1 MPVRRRPL
9 RPLVAGALV
18 VALATAACSD
28 SDDGGDAGPT
38 TTAVETTTTVAEVVD
53 PVADA
58 ARAEEIVLKQSDLPE
73 GWTPVPE
80 PEGSADEGKRL
91 EDTFAQ
97 CLGVEPPAEQP
108 SAESPEFVSG
118 TLTQVSAGVELAP
131 SAAVARQELAR
142 LEGRKA
148 LECVARQFDASQ
160 ADSGLD
166 FAPSRAQ
173 ELDFPDLGDGTVA
186 IRITTLL
193 TNEGQQIT
201 IYADIVSMI
210 KGRVELTVYFLKG
223 FQPFPRDLADSL
235 ARRLVARA

>member
-1 MPVRRRPL
+1 MRRAAL

-18 VALATAACSD
+18 IALATAACSD
-28 SDDGGDAGPT
+28 GDGDAGPT
-38 TTAVETTTTVAEVVD
+38 TSDAAEATTTVAEVVD

-73 GWTPVPE
+73 GWTAVPD
-80 PEGSADEGKRL
+80 PEGSDEESRRL
-91 EDTFAQ
+91 EDSFAQ

-108 SAESPEFVSG
+108 SAESPEYVSG
-118 TLTQVSAGVELAP
+118 TLTQVSAAVELAP
-131 SAAVARQELAR
+131 SAAVARAALAR
-142 LEGRKA
+142 LESPKA

-173 ELDFPDLGDGTVA
+173 ALDFPELGDGTAA

-201 IYADIVSMI
+201 IYADIVSVI
-210 KGRVELTVYFLKG
+210 KGRVELTLYFLKG
-223 FQPFPRDLADSL
+223 FQPFPRELADSL